1 MSLREKKVE
10 ELKEM
15 CKQKKISGYSKL
27 KKEDLIKIL
36 SKKKGGNF
44 NISINNLNNSVKS
57 LVQNIKNKDE
67 YFIAYE
73 DDNKGL
79 FNKNNNTYYKS
90 IETFAGNNRE
100 FKEEFIVNCKI
111 KGLKDLLKVKTKKLI
126 LTNLKNKFIIIEG
139 EIVKNNIENKYY

>member
-1 MSLREKKVE
+1 MSLKEKKVE

-44 NISINNLNNSVKS
+44 DININSLNNYVKS
-57 LVQNIKNKDE
+57 LVKEIKNKDE

-73 DDNKGL
+73 TNNEGL
-79 FNKNNNTYYKS
+79 FNKNNNTYYKT
-90 IETFAGNNRE
+90 IETFAGKNRG
-100 FKEEFIVNCKI
+100 FKEEFIVNCRI
-111 KGLKDLLKVKTKKLI
+111 EELEGSYRLLKVKTKKLI
-126 LTNLKNKFIIIEG
+126 LTDLKNKFIIIEG
-139 EIVKNNIENKYY
+139 EIV